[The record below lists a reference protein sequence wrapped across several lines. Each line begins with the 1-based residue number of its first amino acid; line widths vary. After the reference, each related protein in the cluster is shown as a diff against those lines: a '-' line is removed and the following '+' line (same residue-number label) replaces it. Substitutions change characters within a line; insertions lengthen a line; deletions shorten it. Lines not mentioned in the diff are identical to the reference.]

1 MLVAVMAEKYRSLPC
16 EEEHG
21 CFLRDIVELL
31 LKEAVFGGT
40 RRDEPVVRWRD
51 PEHLKEILDL
61 SLPELPVEHKELL
74 RAVHNTVMFSVKT
87 GHPYFFNQLYSSLDP
102 YGLAGQWVTDALNP
116 SVYTYEVAPVFT
128 LMEVAVLEEMRILVG
143 FPEGEGMFCPGGSLA
158 NGYAI
163 NLARFHFNPDVKK
176 EGIHPLPRLVLFA
189 SEDAHY
195 SVHKMAALLGLG
207 ENNVYCVRTDI
218 RGQMDV
224 HHLEESVDKA
234 LEEGAAPFMV
244 VATAGTTVL
253 GAFDPLPALA
263 DICARY
269 KLWLHVDAAWGGGL
283 LFSRTYRHKLVG
295 LDRADSVAWNPHKL
309 LAAPQQ
315 CSVLLVRHSDLLES
329 CHSRRA
335 SYLFQKDKFYDTSY
349 DMGDKYLQCG
359 RRADVFKFWLMWK
372 AKGTLGLEKH
382 VDTVMECAEYFRVQ
396 VSTRPRF
403 KLVIEPDFVNVC
415 FWFIPERLRE
425 GQEEAS
431 YTRALHEVAPRMK
444 EQMMRKGSLMIGYQ
458 PLRNWPNFFRFVVQ
472 NSGVTRQDIDY
483 VLDELERL
491 GTNL

>member
-1 MLVAVMAEKYRSLPC
+1 MFVAVMAEKYRSLPR

-21 CFLRDIVELL
+21 CFLRDVVDLL

-61 SLPELPVEHKELL
+61 SLPELPVEHKDLL

-87 GHPYFFNQLYSSLDP
+87 GHPYFFNQLYSSDNTLMMARVVCVEDSVDP

-128 LMEVAVLEEMRILVG
+128 LMEVA
-143 FPEGEGMFCPGGSLA
+143 
-158 NGYAI
+158 
-163 NLARFHFNPDVKK
+163 K

-244 VATAGTTVL
+244 IATAGTTVL
-253 GAFDPLPALA
+253 GAFDPLPVLA
-263 DICARY
+263 DVCARY

-283 LFSRTYRHKLVG
+283 LFSRTYKHKLVG

-403 KLVIEPDFVNVC
+403 KLVIEPDFINVC
-415 FWFIPERLRE
+415 FWFIPEKLRE
-425 GQEEAS
+425 GQEEAN
-431 YTRALHEVAPRMK
+431 YTRALHEIAPRMK